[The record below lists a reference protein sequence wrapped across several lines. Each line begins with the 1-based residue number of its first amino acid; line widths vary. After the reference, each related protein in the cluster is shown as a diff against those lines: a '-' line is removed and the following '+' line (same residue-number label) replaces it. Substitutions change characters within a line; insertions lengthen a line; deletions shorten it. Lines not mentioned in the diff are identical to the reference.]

1 MFSPT
6 QTPLCPLPSPQ
17 SMLDT
22 LDDFRP
28 AEVAQVLWGMARLG
42 VHPGGTFLAEVV
54 DAVQWRLQH
63 YATQVRKRRREGTRM
78 G

>member
-1 MFSPT
+1 
-6 QTPLCPLPSPQ
+6 
-17 SMLDT
+17 MLDT

-42 VHPGGTFLAEVV
+42 VHPGATFLAEVV

-63 YATQVRKRRREGTRM
+63 YATQVGWGPARGAAQTGDDAAGRVGVCV
-78 G
+78 